1 MTPPFFVSCEVAHR
15 CRGHHIV
22 IRVRCPD
29 SINQQCCCCPKNT
42 SKYVAAANQS
52 RSPALSHGNCGGLAG
67 APTGIRS
74 LATATDCDDS
84 ISEDTQLLRGF
95 AVCPVVRLE
104 YICRRSPFRQ
114 GYYDRVICCCRA
126 GHKVMNNWPLVANVC
141 IICWNCLVN
150 SYVVAVNRQ
159 ASGRTQTSSYLPFVF
174 FDRVLVHPADD
185 ERRNQQAA
193 SAQRTQPAAG
203 RPN

>member
-1 MTPPFFVSCEVAHR
+1 
-15 CRGHHIV
+15 
-22 IRVRCPD
+22 
-29 SINQQCCCCPKNT
+29 
-42 SKYVAAANQS
+42 VAAANQS

-141 IICWNCLVN
+141 IIC
-150 SYVVAVNRQ
+150 SFVVAR
-159 ASGRTQTSSYLPFVF
+159 SGLALSILMSLLSTVKQVDVRKPLAIYLLYSSIGFLFIQRMMREEINKQLARREHSQPPDAQIKSQHLIIVQTDLST
-174 FDRVLVHPADD
+174 DRVHVPTVKD
-185 ERRNQQAA
+185 A
-193 SAQRTQPAAG
+193 SHRISS
-203 RPN
+203 

>member
-1 MTPPFFVSCEVAHR
+1 MQRSSYRHKGSVSR
-15 CRGHHIV
+15 F
-22 IRVRCPD
+22 
-29 SINQQCCCCPKNT
+29 
-42 SKYVAAANQS
+42 NQS
-52 RSPALSHGNCGGLAG
+52 TVLLLPKKHFEICGCGKPEPLACFVTRKLRRFSRRAHWNSQLSN
-67 APTGIRS
+67 S
-74 LATATDCDDS
+74 DDS